1 MSVNV
6 MSEKIQVADTEE
18 TFVELMTIP
27 WEARRSKTVLKS
39 LRCCSGVALA
49 IRTSSM

>member
-18 TFVELMTIP
+18 TFVGVDDNSVGG
-27 WEARRSKTVLKS
+27 EAFENRSQVLEV
-39 LRCCSGVALA
+39 LFGCGTCD
-49 IRTSSM
+49 